1 MQEDNEPD
9 NELKEVFINEPKKIY
24 NQYKDK
30 FSWKSVIGLMVLA
43 IAIIV
48 FIQQDQKRDQ
58 QIAELDAELGLNNLE
73 TTQQD
78 IKDRCL
84 KITNSTLEAIAE
96 FDGFELRNG
105 YAVRSN
111 AFVDEF
117 YFLSAEVFNSGG
129 LDIDGRILTWFVD
142 DYSSP
147 DYINAVGAFGEA
159 YSSWGSNLVDQATP
173 YDDGYS
179 ESRDCVK

>member
-30 FSWKSVIGLMVLA
+30 FSWKSVLGVMVLA

-48 FIQQDQKRDQ
+48 FIQQDQDRDQ
-58 QIAELDAELGLNNLE
+58 RIAGLDAELGLNNLE

-84 KITNSTLEAIAE
+84 KITNLMMEKLADN
-96 FDGFELRNG
+96 DGFNLRNG

-117 YFLSAEVFNSGG
+117 YFLSAEAYNSGG
-129 LDIDGRILTWFVD
+129 LGIDGEILTWFAD
-142 DYSSP
+142 DYFSP
-147 DYINAVGAFGEA
+147 GYINAVGAFGEA
-159 YSSWGSNLVDQATP
+159 YSSWGSNLVDQGTP